1 MHPSTILAAWFFV
14 AVTSQMLAGE
24 LLLAT
29 LLLLPLCGTVALR
42 RWLQFVWRTRWLLVS
57 LALILAWGTA
67 GDAAWNLPLAP
78 SREGLQDAGTHAGRL
93 LLLLMAVVVLRQHL
107 PLRDMLSG
115 FYRLLAP
122 LRRCGLD
129 VDRALVRLLLVL
141 DTLDHLPR
149 PADWRAL
156 LTAPVSGQSQVF
168 DLSDRCLSRR
178 DHLCLALLLISLV
191 ALIALAMA

>member
-24 LLLAT
+24 LLLAA

-67 GDAAWNLPLAP
+67 GDAAWNSPLAP
-78 SREGLQDAGTHAGRL
+78 SREGLQHAGTHAGRL

>member
-1 MHPSTILAAWFFV
+1 
-14 AVTSQMLAGE
+14 
-24 LLLAT
+24 
-29 LLLLPLCGTVALR
+29 
-42 RWLQFVWRTRWLLVS
+42 
-57 LALILAWGTA
+57 
-67 GDAAWNLPLAP
+67 LPLAP

>member
-1 MHPSTILAAWFFV
+1 MHPSTLLAAWLLVVV
-14 AVTSQMLAGE
+14 ASQLLAGE
-24 LLLAT
+24 LLLTA
-29 LLLLPLCGTVALR
+29 LILLPLCGTAALR
-42 RWLQFVWRTRWLLVS
+42 RWLQLVWRTRWLLLS
-57 LALILAWGTA
+57 LVLVLAWGTT
-67 GDAAWNLPLAP
+67 GDAAWDVPLAP
-78 SREGLQDAGTHAGRL
+78 SRQGLRDAGMHAGRL

-115 FYRLLAP
+115 FYRLLTP

-156 LTAPVSGQSQVF
+156 LDAPASGELPVF
-168 DLSDRCLSRR
+168 ELSDRDLSRR
-178 DHLCLALLLISLV
+178 DQLLMALLLISL
-191 ALIALAMA
+191 ASLFAITMA

>member
-1 MHPSTILAAWFFV
+1 MHPSTLLAAWFFV

-24 LLLAT
+24 LLLAA

-107 PLRDMLSG
+107 PPRDMLSG

-156 LTAPVSGQSQVF
+156 LTAPVSGQAQVF